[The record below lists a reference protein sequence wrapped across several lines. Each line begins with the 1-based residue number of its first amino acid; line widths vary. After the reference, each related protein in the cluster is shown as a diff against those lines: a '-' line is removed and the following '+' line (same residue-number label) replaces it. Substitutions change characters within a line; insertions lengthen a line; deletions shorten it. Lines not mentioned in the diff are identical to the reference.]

1 MKPSVKSDQKVLT
14 KRADKKNINIR
25 WNSRLYFQIGLIL
38 SLLAVFL
45 VMEIEFEVKPNP
57 ISDGGTGMILDPATI
72 QYRVEEPVKQ
82 PVAVVKTPVVK
93 PPVRQKVQAT
103 TFTPVDNLVK
113 TDGPDIAPTDTPITN
128 TDPDP
133 NAGVVTPT
141 PPINTGTTNVLN
153 VEHVPVFPGC
163 ESVVGNKAKVD
174 CMSSKIAA
182 FVSRKFRTEDFED
195 LSGDPI
201 QRIFVQFTINKRG
214 EVVDIKARSKHSALE
229 NEAKRVIDE
238 LPEMKPGRQGESNV
252 DVIYMVPITLQLNY

>member
-1 MKPSVKSDQKVLT
+1 MEPSVKSNQKVLT

-72 QYRVEEPVKQ
+72 QYTVEVPAKQ
-82 PVAVVKTPVVK
+82 PVAVVKTPTVK
-93 PPVRQKVQAT
+93 PPIRQKVQAT
-103 TFTPVDNLVK
+103 TFTPVDDLVK
-113 TDGPDIAPTDTPITN
+113 TDGPDIAPTDIPVV
-128 TDPDP
+128 DVDP
-133 NAGVVTPT
+133 NANTGVVTPT
-141 PPINTGTTNVLN
+141 PPVNTGKTNVMN

-163 ESVVGNKAKVD
+163 EMVIGNKAKVD

-182 FVSRKFRTEDFED
+182 FVSKKFRTEDFED

-201 QRIFVQFTINKRG
+201 QRIFVQFTIDKNG
-214 EVVDIKARSKHSALE
+214 DVVDIKARSKHTALE
-229 NEAKRVIDE
+229 NEAKRVINK
-238 LPEMKPGRQGESNV
+238 LPEMKPGRQGDSNV
-252 DVIYMVPITLQLNY
+252 DVVYMVPITLQIKY